1 MPLNHKT
8 DSELKNIEQ
17 HFSLKAD
24 RVGTVVHVMV
34 SKGLIQRLLFSFCIH
49 QVAGTVSG
57 GQINRLIG
65 KFIS

>member
-24 RVGTVVHVMV
+24 HVGTVVHVMV
-34 SKGLIQRLLFSFCIH
+34 SKGLIQRLYLFPS
-49 QVAGTVSG
+49 A
-57 GQINRLIG
+57 
-65 KFIS
+65 FIR